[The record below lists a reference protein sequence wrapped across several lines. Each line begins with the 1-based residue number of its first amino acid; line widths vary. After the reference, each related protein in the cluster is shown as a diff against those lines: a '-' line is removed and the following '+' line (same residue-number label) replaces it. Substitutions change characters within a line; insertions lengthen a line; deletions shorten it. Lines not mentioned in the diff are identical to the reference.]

1 MKNLIKKT
9 IGICILLLGVTA
21 GANSIEPTETV
32 RVRAVDEEYVS
43 LASVS
48 IEEKTK
54 IQIKDMEGVVLYTEE
69 FEVGNTYRKKLDMT
83 DLPSGVYYLKVV
95 DGKKATVYT
104 LEKSYE
110 SLEVDKKF
118 ESPTIDQ
125 EMLNILKD

>member
-1 MKNLIKKT
+1 M
-9 IGICILLLGVTA
+9 GVTA